1 MGLKK
6 SGYAI
11 CARRSRVLKRNNIY
25 FFSMGSFAQAVL
37 IKLSENKSKK
47 KVGGPFKSDKKI
59 IMSGKSKEMEY

>member
-1 MGLKK
+1 M
-6 SGYAI
+6 AFF
-11 CARRSRVLKRNNIY
+11 AR
-25 FFSMGSFAQAVL
+25 AVL